1 MKIKIKILYFIFN
14 WVIFFSLFNIY
25 GFSMTNPKGG
35 GGLSYS
41 GRLGINMFGEFEGS
55 SNKEKH
61 VSGYFISLGTP
72 FTGERNSKNTYTHS
86 ELTFDDINI
95 ETQTEYSH
103 IVGGLFTRIND
114 KQSIYLGGGLTLGQ
128 TFLKRYDNVNNLP
141 YKDIYY
147 VQDDDKDSYS
157 ITGTVGIM
165 RDIEQG
171 IFNLKKYGCII
182 NIYQLTINANIIVLW
197 SGNLFDY
204 LPK

>member
-1 MKIKIKILYFIFN
+1 METKIKILYFIFN
-14 WVIFFSLFNIY
+14 WMIFFSLFNIY
-25 GFSMTNPKGG
+25 GFSMTNPMGG

-41 GRLGINMFGEFEGS
+41 GKLGINMFGEFEGS
-55 SNKEKH
+55 PDKEKH
-61 VSGYFISLGTP
+61 VSGYFISFGAP
-72 FTGERNSKNTYTHS
+72 FTGERNSKNTYTQS

-95 ETQTEYSH
+95 ETQTEYVH
-103 IVGGLFTRIND
+103 IVGGILKRRNH

-128 TFLKRYDNVNNLP
+128 TFLKRYDNANNLP

-165 RDIEQG
+165 RDTEQG

-182 NIYQLTINANIIVLW
+182 NISPLAINANIIVLW

-204 LPK
+204 LF

>member
-1 MKIKIKILYFIFN
+1 MKTKIKILYFTFN
-14 WVIFFSLFNIY
+14 WMIFFSLFNIY

-55 SNKEKH
+55 PDKEKH
-61 VSGYFISLGTP
+61 VSGYFISFSGP
-72 FTGERNSKNTYTHS
+72 FTGERSSKNTYTQS

-95 ETQTEYSH
+95 EAQTEYVH
-103 IVGGLFTRIND
+103 IVGGFFKRRNH
-114 KQSIYLGGGLTLGQ
+114 KQSIYLGGGLALGQ
-128 TFLKRYDNVNNLP
+128 TFLKRYDNANNLP
-141 YKDIYY
+141 YNDIYY

-165 RDIEQG
+165 RDTEQG

-182 NIYQLTINANIIVLW
+182 NISPLTINANIIVLW
-197 SGNLFDY
+197 SGNLGDY
-204 LPK
+204 LF

>member
-1 MKIKIKILYFIFN
+1 MKTKIKILYFTFN
-14 WVIFFSLFNIY
+14 WMIFFSLFNIY

-55 SNKEKH
+55 FNKKKH
-61 VSGYFISLGTP
+61 VSGYFISFSGP
-72 FTGERNSKNTYTHS
+72 FTGERSSKNTYTQS

-95 ETQTEYSH
+95 EAQTEYVH
-103 IVGGLFTRIND
+103 IVGGFFKRRNH
-114 KQSIYLGGGLTLGQ
+114 KQSIYLGGGLALGQ
-128 TFLKRYDNVNNLP
+128 TFLKRYDNANNLP

-165 RDIEQG
+165 RDTEQG

-182 NIYQLTINANIIVLW
+182 NISQVTINANIIVLW

-204 LPK
+204 LP